1 MSSSP
6 YPSSD
11 HGNATCREIWD
22 EMKKLTVFVDTSLDC
37 YKVVSELNEYHF
49 AIFVQ
54 YCITLLYIDVA
65 EAKRFF
71 STYRLRHLLFH
82 EDKLIVM
89 NQVID
94 DPKNRQE
101 SDYHQHFC
109 MDVTMREVTQFIR
122 QNKLTKILEMENKY
136 VYIVIDPTTSGTPAV
151 IIAQQ
156 KILMDRQKK
165 YNSPSSS
172 SENSS
177 FACFTVIS

>member
-37 YKVVSELNEYHF
+37 YKVVVSLLSDVLSELNEYHF

-94 DPKNRQE
+94 DPKV
-101 SDYHQHFC
+101 F
-109 MDVTMREVTQFIR
+109 V
-122 QNKLTKILEMENKY
+122 
-136 VYIVIDPTTSGTPAV
+136 
-151 IIAQQ
+151 
-156 KILMDRQKK
+156 
-165 YNSPSSS
+165 
-172 SENSS
+172 
-177 FACFTVIS
+177 